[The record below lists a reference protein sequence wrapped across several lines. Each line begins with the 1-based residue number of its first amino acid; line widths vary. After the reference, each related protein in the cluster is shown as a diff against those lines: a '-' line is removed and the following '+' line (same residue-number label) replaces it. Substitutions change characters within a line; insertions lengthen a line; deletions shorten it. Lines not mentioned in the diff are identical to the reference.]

1 MNMAFGICRIVA
13 INFVVLYV
21 AALFLF
27 LIGTFGWFGQD
38 TDPLSGVFL
47 VPLGLPWNR
56 LLILDLPDAVL
67 PWIGLAAPLLNLA
80 ILAALCRAVRG
91 NRS

>member
-1 MNMAFGICRIVA
+1 MTMAFGICKSLA
-13 INFVVLYV
+13 IIFAVLYV

-27 LIGTFGWFGQD
+27 LVGAFGWFGQD

-56 LLILDLPDAVL
+56 LLFLDLPDAVL
-67 PWIGLAAPLLNLA
+67 PWIGLAAPLLNLV
-80 ILAALCRAVRG
+80 ILAALCGAIRG
-91 NRS
+91 NRP